1 MGRCH
6 SMWNKLKIV
15 KQPKERPLLKKI
27 LAMVFVTLAV
37 LGLVALIIFWNDLHM
52 DARLLRLKYW
62 RAGGNDEYGSY
73 HFDAHNSNCYTG
85 FDDGLAVASVG
96 GLSTYSED
104 GNVVFVSQSQLS
116 LPQIKAAGKTVMTFD
131 VGGNC
136 LLAIHK
142 NTGEVLRVDTEKA
155 ILDADISTDGDI
167 CYLSSEGG
175 YKSVLTVYNEKQE
188 LVYRWLSTSTYM
200 PVCAISPKGNEMAAI
215 GLDQKDGE
223 FASTLN
229 LFRTDTDQI
238 VNTVHLGG
246 DLIYDLMYQND
257 DTLCAIGES
266 GVTYLTAEG
275 EVLQTYS
282 YEGKY
287 LKDYDNGG
295 NGFLALSLNTYR
307 AGNRYSLVVMDETME
322 EPVSVYVGQEIL
334 DLSAAGKYIAVLT
347 TKGLTVY
354 DRNLVICSQTQNI
367 GAATSVL
374 MRPDGTA
381 LLLGGGTGQ
390 LYIP

>member
-1 MGRCH
+1 
-6 SMWNKLKIV
+6 MWNKLKIV
-15 KQPKERPLLKKI
+15 KMPKEKSIWKKI
-27 LAMVFVTLAV
+27 IAMV
-37 LGLVALIIFWNDLHM
+37 LVALVVCGVVALILFWDELHM

-62 RAGGNDEYGSY
+62 RAGSDGEYGTFS
-73 HFDAHNSNCYTG
+73 FDAHNSNCYAN
-85 FDDGLAVASVG
+85 FEDGLAVASVG

-104 GNVVFVSQSQLS
+104 GNVIFVSQSQLS
-116 LPQIKAAGKTVMTFD
+116 LPQIKAAGKMVMAHD
-131 VGGNC
+131 VGGNA
-136 LLAIHK
+136 LLAVHK
-142 NTGEVLRVDTEKA
+142 NSGEVLRVNTEKA
-155 ILDADISTDGDI
+155 ILDADLSSDGDI

-215 GLDQKDGE
+215 GLDQKDGN

-238 VNTVHLGG
+238 VHTVQLGS
-246 DLIYDLMYQND
+246 DLIYDLMYLD
-257 DTLCAIGES
+257 GDTICAVGES
-266 GVTYLTAEG
+266 AVTYLNAQG
-275 EVLQTYS
+275 EVQQTYS
-282 YEGKY
+282 YDGKY
-287 LKDYDNGG
+287 LKDYDDGG

-347 TKGLTVY
+347 SKGLTVY
-354 DRNLVICSQTQNI
+354 DRNLAVCSQTQNI

-374 MRPDGTA
+374 ARPDGTA
-381 LLLGGGTGQ
+381 LLLGGGSGH
-390 LYIP
+390 LYVP

>member
-1 MGRCH
+1 
-6 SMWNKLKIV
+6 MWNKLKIV
-15 KQPKERPLLKKI
+15 KMPKEKSIWKKI
-27 LAMVFVTLAV
+27 IAMV
-37 LGLVALIIFWNDLHM
+37 LVALVVCGVVALILFWDELHM

-62 RAGGNDEYGSY
+62 RAGSDGEYGTFS
-73 HFDAHNSNCYTG
+73 FDAHNSNCYAN
-85 FDDGLAVASVG
+85 FEDGLAVASVG

-104 GNVVFVSQSQLS
+104 GNVIFVSQSQLS
-116 LPQIKAAGKTVMTFD
+116 LPQIKAAGKMVMAHD
-131 VGGNC
+131 VGGNA
-136 LLAIHK
+136 LLAVHK
-142 NTGEVLRVDTEKA
+142 SSGEVLRVSTEKA
-155 ILDADISTDGDI
+155 VLDADLSSDGDI

-200 PVCAISPKGNEMAAI
+200 PVCAISPKGNEMATI
-215 GLDQKDGE
+215 GLDQKDGN

-229 LFRTDTDQI
+229 LFRTDVDQI
-238 VNTVHLGG
+238 VHTVQLGS
-246 DLIYDLMYQND
+246 DLIYDLMYLD
-257 DTLCAIGES
+257 GDTICAVGES
-266 GVTYLTAEG
+266 GVTYLNAQG
-275 EVLQTYS
+275 EVQQTYS

-287 LKDYDNGG
+287 LKDYDDGG

-307 AGNRYSLVVMDETME
+307 AGNRYSLVVMDDTME

-347 TKGLTVY
+347 SKGLTVY
-354 DRNLVICSQTQNI
+354 DRNLAICSQTQNI

-381 LLLGGGTGQ
+381 LLLGGGSGH
-390 LYIP
+390 LYVP